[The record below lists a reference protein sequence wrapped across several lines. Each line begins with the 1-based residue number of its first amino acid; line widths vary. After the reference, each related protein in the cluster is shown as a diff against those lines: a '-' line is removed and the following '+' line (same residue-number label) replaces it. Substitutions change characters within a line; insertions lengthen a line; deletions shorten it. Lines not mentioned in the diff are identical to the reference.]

1 MLAVTSLTF
10 VASSSSTLFHHH
22 ALISRA
28 VPTPLP
34 SKRPVPCSTARFS
47 LATPVATATP
57 PSYPTPEQSQS
68 HGRLWRSTT
77 ISTCSPVR
85 TLAKT
90 CAVTILFFLNL
101 TALDVSSA
109 VKARE
114 TLQSQSQSQ
123 STAPSDCVIRR
134 RPRIP
139 SPQDRHYAAVPSPFA
154 HVLVADLPPV
164 STLGIQQPTRSTA
177 PIPTSDAQPE
187 SNIASNRPALQHQVL
202 HFLKSRR
209 LFQDPGPSEQ
219 PRRLVRPNLSPA
231 AEAELLTRMLVA
243 ILAGAI
249 IGVERRAASATAG
262 IRTLTLVS
270 LGAAIFSLTALHGL
284 GSGDPARMG
293 AAISTGIGFLGSGA
307 INGQIAGSRRQL
319 VTAASIWVA
328 AALGVA
334 AAAGLFRLA
343 ITGAFVTIWI
353 LRYRLIFSLVAI
365 SFKQFYPTIPI
376 KSRLK
381 AFNLNLNITE
391 EEDNSDESVS
401 KK

>member
-10 VASSSSTLFHHH
+10 VASSTSTLFHHP

-28 VPTPLP
+28 VPTPLW
-34 SKRPVPCSTARFS
+34 SRRPPPCSTPRFR
-47 LATPVATATP
+47 LATPVAT
-57 PSYPTPEQSQS
+57 PTPSSNSTPVQSYA
-68 HGRLWRSTT
+68 RLWRSTT
-77 ISTCSPVR
+77 TSIFSAVR
-85 TLAKT
+85 ILAKI
-90 CAVTILFFLNL
+90 CAVTVLFILNL
-101 TALDVSSA
+101 TALDVSSPVNA
-109 VKARE
+109 GEA
-114 TLQSQSQSQ
+114 LQSESH
-123 STAPSDCVIRR
+123 STAPAACVIRR
-134 RPRIP
+134 RPRILSQQGKRYAAIP
-139 SPQDRHYAAVPSPFA
+139 SPLA

-164 STLGIQQPTRSTA
+164 STLGIQQPTRLTA
-177 PIPTSDAQPE
+177 PISTSDVRVQPE
-187 SNIASNRPALQHQVL
+187 SNIESDRSALQHQL
-202 HFLKSRR
+202 LDFLKSRR
-209 LFQDPGPSEQ
+209 LFQDSGQSEQ
-219 PRRLVRPNLSPA
+219 PQRLVRPNLSPA

-365 SFKQFYPTIPI
+365 SFKQLYPMIPI

-381 AFNLNLNITE
+381 AFNLNLNISD
-391 EEDNSDESVS
+391 EEDDSNESVP
-401 KK
+401 KN